1 MMTNVDAVLQWGPI
15 VLALAALTA
24 ALLTVGLHV
33 LAASLR
39 VTLRNRRVRHAM
51 LPVVEL
57 GETAPSG
64 VVCIEGVL
72 ALPPRS
78 ALHDRDDVPAEELR
92 PVIETPGRR
101 VRLDGPVRVLAGTVD
116 VIAPEPAGRRVM
128 RGARVRARGVIRLE
142 ANAESDTYRGES
154 AAWSLAPAGDAIE
167 VASLQTRRV
176 RGHRKGLSALLA
188 TVAAAV
194 PVAAA
199 SWYGARVFA
208 RVGAPTVALSSVRGD
223 VARWRRVWSH
233 DDRNRLALAALS
245 PLLREKVRA
254 QRAREEE
261 FQTAFPPLDR
271 DEAGRLAA
279 VLRGNGDCVHEAI
292 LALRT
297 GFAARAADLALSCAE
312 PDAEAVAR
320 DAECLLRPAS
330 SQCLLTYVRG
340 AEAVARWSATLAAQS
355 ARRGATGGSGVRAE
369 DPGVTGPEVD
379 GVGCALITSL
389 RDPPNTAGAPLAP
402 LAASVWD
409 DLLTIPDPACRVLG
423 ATRGVRRDAAALG
436 ALVEAR
442 ATDATRRLVEHAKAY
457 VQLTGTDRG
466 RITGPLC
473 ASRVPPAQLEV
484 GYLAANPGMALAF
497 LEAAVASPCAW
508 VGDRT
513 YLIAAQAFAQFLS
526 EAGTPASGASCGGG
540 RCEGLE
546 DRRGWMWQVD
556 AVRAHRTLARSWGTT
571 LHRLDARYTPRR
583 LREHD
588 ALGGRLLDGLP
599 NYVVPVLDRALERD
613 GNWPGDFTWGSVARA
628 MAALRSPPTWS
639 MRAFP
644 EARQLHQHQMDRA
657 AVWSAPEASSQERA
671 PLFAALVDYWRTG
684 VWTPPRDAPAL
695 YRGARMRRAVDAAAG
710 WNTEDVLRVIGP
722 PDDEG
727 VQIMA
732 AVSPRLSGRRP
743 SAEHWVRAALGYA
756 PPSSRGSAAQV
767 IHLARVVSVA
777 RRLRLAAIAD
787 EAESRR
793 AAALDALLSRDP
805 WVSAVLDGSRAA
817 P

>member
-1 MMTNVDAVLQWGPI
+1 MTNVDAVLQWGPV

-24 ALLTVGLHV
+24 ALLTVGVHV
-33 LAASLR
+33 LAATLR
-39 VTLRNRRVRHAM
+39 VSLRNRRVRRAM

-57 GETAPSG
+57 GEAAPSG

-92 PVIETPGRR
+92 PVVETPGRR
-101 VRLDGPVRVLAGTVD
+101 VRLDGPIRVLAGTLD

-154 AAWSLAPAGDAIE
+154 ATWSLAPEVDAVE

-176 RGHRKGLSALLA
+176 RGHRKGLSAALA
-188 TVAAAV
+188 TVAATIPV
-194 PVAAA
+194 GVAA
-199 SWYGARVFA
+199 WYGARVFA

-271 DEAGRLAA
+271 DEAARLAA
-279 VLRGNGDCVHEAI
+279 VLRANGDCVHEAI

-297 GFAARAADLALSCAE
+297 GYPARAVELSASCAE
-312 PDAEAVAR
+312 TAADAVAR

-330 SQCLLTYVRG
+330 RQCLLSYLRG
-340 AEAVARWSATLAAQS
+340 EEAVARWSAALSARD
-355 ARRGATGGSGVRAE
+355 ARRGATGGEGLHAD
-369 DPGVTGPEVD
+369 DPGVTGPEAD
-379 GVGCALITSL
+379 GVGCAIVTSM
-389 RDPPNTAGAPLAP
+389 RDPRDAEGASIAPLP
-402 LAASVWD
+402 ASVWD
-409 DLLTIPDPACRVLG
+409 DLLSIPDPACRVLG
-423 ATRGVRRDAAALG
+423 ATRAARRDAAAMG

-442 ATDATRRLVEHAKAY
+442 GTEATRSLVEHARAY
-457 VQLTGTDRG
+457 VQLTGIDSG

-473 ASRVPPAQLEV
+473 AARAPSAQLEV
-484 GYLAANPGMALAF
+484 GYLAANPGLALAF
-497 LEAAVASPCAW
+497 LEAAVASPCGW
-508 VGDRT
+508 VGDHT
-513 YLIAAQAFAQFLS
+513 YFIAAQAFARFMS
-526 EAGTPASGASCGGG
+526 EAGTPATGAACGGG
-540 RCEGLE
+540 RCEGLD
-546 DRRGWMWQVD
+546 DRRGWMWQLD
-556 AVRAHRTLARSWGTT
+556 AVRAHRTLSRSWGA
-571 LHRLDARYTPRR
+571 LHRFDPRYTPRR

-588 ALGGRLLDGLP
+588 AGAGRLLDGLP
-599 NYVVPVLDRALERD
+599 HYVAPVLDRALERD

-628 MAALRSPPTWS
+628 MAALRSPSTWS

-644 EARQLHQHQMDRA
+644 EARRLHQHQMDRA
-657 AVWSAPEASSQERA
+657 AVWSAPEAHSQERA

-684 VWTPPRDAPAL
+684 VWTPPRDAAAL

-732 AVSPRLSGRRP
+732 AVAPRLSGRRP

-756 PPSSRGSAAQV
+756 PPSTRSAAAQV

-777 RRLRLAAIAD
+777 RRLRLAPVAD

-793 AAALDALLSRDP
+793 AAALDALLARDP

-817 P
+817 R